1 MAHDSASSSPL
12 SLNRYHSFKYLHAFM
27 LNKQFMQI
35 FLNATFLINTLRTE
49 PEILHELK
57 LSTIKSVATEIE
69 NELGID
75 INDFKIRIIQTES
88 GKLDLSNNRK
98 ERLSKT
104 DINLLRTCYI
114 HRKGC
119 ILVSD
124 DLLLK
129 NTASEND
136 IKCYTTPEFAA
147 HQLKK
152 SEISKSQCV
161 NYLNILRKIYIRP
174 KDIDKVL
181 KRIESW

>member
-1 MAHDSASSSPL
+1 
-12 SLNRYHSFKYLHAFM
+12 
-27 LNKQFMQI
+27 MQI
-35 FLNATFLINTLRTE
+35 IVNATFLINTLRTE
-49 PEILHELK
+49 PEILHKLK

-75 INDFKIRIIQTES
+75 INDFKILVIQTES
-88 GKLDLSNNRK
+88 GKLDLRNDRK

-129 NTASEND
+129 NTAAEND
-136 IKCYTTPEFAA
+136 IKCFTTPEFAA
-147 HQLKK
+147 YQLKK
-152 SEISKSQCV
+152 SKISKSQCV
-161 NYLNILRKIYIRP
+161 NYLNILKKIYIRP
-174 KDIDKVL
+174 RDIDKVL